1 MVHQPLFEV
10 RTEGPNGMV
19 QQLLLNGQNQPMS
32 QAKWQE
38 LGSFS
43 WMKPQTSRVDREPP
57 WGRALMS
64 NPAQGNEVS
73 SLQHEVTQIQ
83 QRRSHLSGQRQWYIT
98 PLMDQKILCP
108 PAEEV
113 PTLGGTS
120 TALRF
125 FDQILCQRAEQAR

>member
-1 MVHQPLFEV
+1 MKSLAW
-10 RTEGPNGMV
+10 T
-19 QQLLLNGQNQPMS
+19 
-32 QAKWQE
+32 
-38 LGSFS
+38 GS
-43 WMKPQTSRVDREPP
+43 PP

-73 SLQHEVTQIQ
+73 SLRHEVTQIQ

-98 PLMDQKILCP
+98 PLMD
-108 PAEEV
+108 EEV